1 MTNLLERIKNTVMAD
16 LHEVLDKRE
25 QKNPISLLN
34 QYLRESENETKKVAG
49 LIERQYMLKEEF
61 IKEWKQAEY
70 LADKRKKQAEI
81 AKLANEPELHDV
93 ALEEEGRYREQAKR
107 LQLAYEQAVTQL
119 ENLERKHREMKLKLK
134 DMNIKR
140 LELMGR
146 ENVIKVNEKIHY
158 VLDDSI
164 MGKAAS
170 RFEETERYM
179 EHLETRINTGYE
191 KSVLDA
197 RISQLEKELKNQE
210 ISVNE

>member
-16 LHEVLDKRE
+16 LHQVLDKKE

-61 IKEWKQAEY
+61 LREWKQAEY

-81 AKLANEPELHDV
+81 AKLADEP
-93 ALEEEGRYREQAKR
+93 ALYEMAIEEESQYREQSNK
-107 LQLAYEQAVTQL
+107 LHLAFEQATNQL
-119 ENLERKHREMKLKLK
+119 EELERKHREMKLRLK

-146 ENVIKVNEKIHY
+146 ENAIKVNEKIHH

-170 RFEETERYM
+170 RFDETERYM
-179 EHLETRINTGYE
+179 EHLEARINTGYE
-191 KSVLDA
+191 KSVFDA
-197 RISQLEKELKNQE
+197 RIGQLEKQLKSQE

>member
-1 MTNLLERIKNTVMAD
+1 MANLLERIKSTVMAD
-16 LHEVLDKRE
+16 LHEVLDKKE

-61 IKEWKQAEY
+61 LKEWKQAEY
-70 LADKRKKQAEI
+70 LADKRKKQADI
-81 AKLANEPELHDV
+81 AKLANEPKLHEV
-93 ALEEEGRYREQAKR
+93 AIEEEGQYREQAKN
-107 LQLAYEQAVTQL
+107 LHLAYEQAATQL
-119 ENLERKHREMKLKLK
+119 EDLERKHREMKLRLK

-146 ENVIKVNEKIHY
+146 ENVIKVNEKIHH

-179 EHLETRINTGYE
+179 EHLEARINTGYE
-191 KSVLDA
+191 KSVFDA

>member
-170 RFEETERYM
+170 RFEETERIFPLSSTCVSYPFGSFS
-179 EHLETRINTGYE
+179 I
-191 KSVLDA
+191 K
-197 RISQLEKELKNQE
+197 
-210 ISVNE
+210 

>member
-16 LHEVLDKRE
+16 LHEVLDKKE
-25 QKNPISLLN
+25 QKNPLSLLN
-34 QYLRESENETKKVAG
+34 QYLRESENETKKVAN

-61 IKEWKQAEY
+61 LREWKQADY

-81 AKLANEPELHDV
+81 ATLANEPALHEM
-93 ALEEEGRYREQAKR
+93 AIEEEAQYREQANK
-107 LQLAYEQAVTQL
+107 LHLAYEQAAKQL
-119 ENLERKHREMKLKLK
+119 EELERKHREMKLRLK

-146 ENVIKVNEKIHY
+146 ENVIKVNEKIDH

-170 RFEETERYM
+170 RFDETERYM
-179 EHLETRINTGYE
+179 EHLEARINTGYE
-191 KSVLDA
+191 KSMFDT
-197 RISQLEKELKNQE
+197 RIGQLEKKLKSQE